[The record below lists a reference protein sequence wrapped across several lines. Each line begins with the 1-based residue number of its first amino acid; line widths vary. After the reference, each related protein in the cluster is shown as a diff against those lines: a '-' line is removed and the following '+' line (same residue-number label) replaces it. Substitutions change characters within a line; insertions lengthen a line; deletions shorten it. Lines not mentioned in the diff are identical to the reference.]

1 MGVLASG
8 RGSNLQAII
17 DSSLK
22 GKIDVDV
29 AVVVSDVEDAQALE
43 RARSAGIPAV
53 HVPPGRFRTKLTPEA
68 EQRYVEV
75 LDEHGVEVVVLAG
88 FMRILHDDFLTRYA
102 GRVVNVHPAL
112 LPSFPGLHGQ
122 RQALEYGVKW
132 TGATVHFVDAG
143 VDTGPIILQA
153 VVPIMDGDTEETLSA
168 RILEQEHRIYP
179 EALQL
184 IAQDRLRTD
193 GRLVTSAGRSA
204 GATGGDAGGTGGD
217 TGATGGDAGRTGGDT
232 GATGG
237 DGA

>member
-1 MGVLASG
+1 VGENGGKSVGRLLVGVLASG

-29 AVVVSDVEDAQALE
+29 AVVVSDVEDAQALK

-122 RQALEYGVKW
+122 RQALDYGVKW

-153 VVPIMDGDTEETLSA
+153 AVPIMDGDSEETLSA

-184 IAQDRLRTD
+184 IAQGRLRID
-193 GRLVTSAGRSA
+193 GRLVTSGEGRA
-204 GATGGDAGGTGGD
+204 GATGGDT
-217 TGATGGDAGRTGGDT
+217 GRTGGDS
-232 GATGG
+232 GATEG

>member
-1 MGVLASG
+1 MGRLRVGVLASG

-17 DSSLK
+17 DSSLA
-22 GKIDVDV
+22 GRIDVEV
-29 AVVVSDVEDAQALE
+29 AVVVSDVADAQALE

-68 EQRYVEV
+68 EQRYTEV
-75 LDEHGVEVVVLAG
+75 LEEHRVDVVALAG
-88 FMRILHDDFLTRYA
+88 FMRILHDDFLERYS

-122 RQALEYGVKW
+122 KQALDYGVKW
-132 TGATVHFVDAG
+132 SGATVHFVDAG

-153 VVPIMDGDTEETLSA
+153 AVRVMDDDTEETLAA

-184 IAQDRLRTD
+184 IAEGRLRVD
-193 GRLVTSAGRSA
+193 GRVVRAPGRDAST
-204 GATGGDAGGTGGD
+204 TGGD
-217 TGATGGDAGRTGGDT
+217 DA
-232 GATGG
+232 
-237 DGA
+237 

>member
-1 MGVLASG
+1 MGRLLVGVLASG

-17 DSSLK
+17 DSSAA

-53 HVPPGRFRTKLTPEA
+53 HIAPGRFRTKLTPEA
-68 EQRYVEV
+68 EQRYVET

-88 FMRILHDDFLTRYA
+88 FMRILHDDFLKRYA

-153 VVPIMDGDTEETLSA
+153 VVPVMDGDTEETLSA

-184 IAQDRLRTD
+184 IAEGRLRVD
-193 GRLVTSAGRSA
+193 GRLVTSA
-204 GATGGDAGGTGGD
+204 GGD
-217 TGATGGDAGRTGGDT
+217 TGATGGDAGAAGGNT
-232 GATGG
+232 GAKEGNGT
-237 DGA
+237 

>member
-1 MGVLASG
+1 VGRLLVGVLASG

-17 DSSLK
+17 DRSLA
-22 GKIDVDV
+22 GKINVDV

-122 RQALEYGVKW
+122 KQALEYGVKW

-143 VDTGPIILQA
+143 VDTGPVILQA
-153 VVPIMDGDTEETLSA
+153 VVPVMDGDTEETLSA

-184 IAQDRLRTD
+184 IAEGRLRVD
-193 GRLVTSAGRSA
+193 GRLVTSTGRDT
-204 GATGGDAGGTGGD
+204 GGTGEDTRATGGDPGGTGKD
-217 TGATGGDAGRTGGDT
+217 AGATE
-232 GATGG
+232 G